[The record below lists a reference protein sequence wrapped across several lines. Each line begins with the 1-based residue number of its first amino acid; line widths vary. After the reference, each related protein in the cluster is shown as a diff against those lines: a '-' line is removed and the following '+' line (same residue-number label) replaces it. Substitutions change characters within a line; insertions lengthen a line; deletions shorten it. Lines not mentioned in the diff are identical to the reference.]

1 VNSAYIGWFVRIEIV
16 FFLLEHAG
24 DIKRVKEW
32 SNYNE
37 QNLNLDQGEGCR
49 GLMRKLLKKKK
60 ETMDLTTPQP
70 ANLRFIQLRYW
81 LRGQVSRL

>member
-1 VNSAYIGWFVRIEIV
+1 VIDRYENFNLFFSRARRRAAYIC
-16 FFLLEHAG
+16 
-24 DIKRVKEW
+24 IKRVKEW